1 MGHSVS
7 PSAALSRIV
16 TNEGDG
22 RAWLVT
28 PDYQRV
34 AAFKKPAV
42 NPKPTVCVPL
52 NRASFSGKSC

>member
-1 MGHSVS
+1 M
-7 PSAALSRIV
+7 
-16 TNEGDG
+16 G

-52 NRASFSGKSC
+52 NRASFSGKSW